1 MVTIDPN
8 YILDGKPDKLN
19 KKKYKQMEVFK
30 IRQSVLKQQKSVRT
44 KTLQKN
50 EIIKY
55 KSGMG
60 LNQID
65 NKEINHKRKRKS
77 GKKLIKAKKF
87 KCDQNN
93 CDKSYVNKSDLK

>member
-1 MVTIDPN
+1 
-8 YILDGKPDKLN
+8 
-19 KKKYKQMEVFK
+19 MEVFK
-30 IRQSVLKQQKSVRT
+30 ICQSVLKQQKSVRT

-50 EIIKY
+50 EIINY

-77 GKKLIKAKKF
+77 GTKLIKT